1 MGVKKYSQEVIK
13 EGKRVR
19 WPKKEQFFPTLIA
32 VIIICLFV
40 ALILTIE
47 DWGAG
52 TLIAQL
58 KELFAGLK
66 SETSSSETSTSEAET
81 ALAVIRFLVRR

>member
-32 VIIICLFV
+32 VIVVCTFT

-52 TLIAQL
+52 TLIGQL
-58 KELFAGLK
+58 KELFKGLK
-66 SETSSSETSTSEAET
+66 KNDGTSSDSTSVET
-81 ALAVIRFLVRR
+81 AIRIVRMFLGR

>member
-1 MGVKKYSQEVIK
+1 MGVKKYAQEVVK

-19 WPKKEQFFPTLIA
+19 WPKKEQFFPTMIA
-32 VIIICLFV
+32 VIIICAFV
-40 ALILTIE
+40 ALILSIE

-58 KELFAGLK
+58 KQLFAGLK
-66 SETSSSETSTSEAET
+66 QNDSSDSTET
-81 ALAVIRFLVRR
+81 ALAVVRFFIGR

>member
-32 VIIICLFV
+32 VILICGFT

-52 TLIAQL
+52 TLIGQL
-58 KELFAGLK
+58 KDWLDFVGLK
-66 SETSSSETSTSEAET
+66 
-81 ALAVIRFLVRR
+81 F

>member
-32 VIIICLFV
+32 VIIVCAFT

-52 TLIAQL
+52 TLIGQL
-58 KELFAGLK
+58 KQLFEGLNK
-66 SETSSSETSTSEAET
+66 SDGTTSDSTST
-81 ALAVIRFLVRR
+81 ALSVLRMFLWR

>member
-32 VIIICLFV
+32 VILVCAFT

-52 TLIAQL
+52 TLIGQL
-58 KELFAGLK
+58 KELFKGLK
-66 SETSSSETSTSEAET
+66 KNDGTSSDSVTS
-81 ALAVIRFLVRR
+81 ALAIIRMFLGR

>member
-1 MGVKKYSQEVIK
+1 MGAKKYAQEVVK

-19 WPKKEQFFPTLIA
+19 WPKKEQFFPTMIA
-32 VIIICLFV
+32 VIIICAFV
-40 ALILTIE
+40 ALILSIE

-58 KELFAGLK
+58 KQLFAGLK
-66 SETSSSETSTSEAET
+66 QNDSSESSET
-81 ALAVIRFLVRR
+81 ALAVIRLFIGR

>member
-1 MGVKKYSQEVIK
+1 MGVKKYAQEVVK

-19 WPKKEQFFPTLIA
+19 WPKKEQFFPTMIA
-32 VIIICLFV
+32 VIIICAFV
-40 ALILTIE
+40 ALILSIE

-58 KELFAGLK
+58 KQLFAGLK
-66 SETSSSETSTSEAET
+66 QNDSSESSET
-81 ALAVIRFLVRR
+81 ALAVIRLFIGR

>member
-32 VIIICLFV
+32 VILICGFT

-52 TLIAQL
+52 TLIGQL
-58 KELFAGLK
+58 KELFKGLK
-66 SETSSSETSTSEAET
+66 KNDGTSSDSVTS
-81 ALAVIRFLVRR
+81 ALAIIRMFLGR

>member
-32 VIIICLFV
+32 VIIICSFV

-52 TLIAQL
+52 TLIGQL

-66 SETSSSETSTSEAET
+66 KETTSSSESSSEVET